1 MLKIGVLGNYFRPER
16 EGAPSTFGA
25 YYTNK
30 DYIDSL
36 EGLDVLPLCFP
47 YTLSTRRIRSFLEML
62 DGLLLT
68 GGFDIP
74 SSFFR
79 EEEIQGPS
87 YTYDAQRVEFEL
99 LLLDEVEKLQLP
111 VFAICLGLQMYN
123 VHRGGTLIQD
133 IPTQLPASK
142 INHSASSK
150 DSRVL
155 SHPVEVKMGSYLY
168 SVLGKQEIEVNSS
181 HHQAVGKVGKG
192 LLINAVSEDGVI
204 EGLESEDS
212 RFVGV
217 QWHPESLQY
226 EMKEHSSLFEDFVK
240 RCTEFAGK
248 KSVS

>member
-1 MLKIGVLGNYFRPER
+1 MLKIGVLGNFFRPER
-16 EGAPSTFGA
+16 EGAPSPFGA

-36 EGLDVLPLCFP
+36 ESLDILPLCFP
-47 YTLSTRRIRSFLEML
+47 YTLNSRRIRSFLEML

-74 SSFFR
+74 SSFFQ
-79 EEEIQGPS
+79 EKEIQGPN
-87 YTYDAQRVEFEL
+87 YTYDSQRVEFEL
-99 LLLDEVEKLQLP
+99 LLLSEVEKLQLP
-111 VFAICLGLQMYN
+111 VFAICLGLQVYN

-133 IPTQLPASK
+133 IPTQVPDSK

-155 SHPVEVKMGSYLY
+155 SHPVEVKRGTYLY
-168 SVLGKQEIEVNSS
+168 SVLGKQKLEVNSS
-181 HHQAVGKVGKG
+181 HHQAVGQVGQG

-204 EGLESEDS
+204 EGLESEDG

-226 EMKEHSSLFEDFVK
+226 EMSEHSLLFEDFAK
-240 RCTEFAGK
+240 RCAEFAGK
-248 KSVS
+248 KSVI